1 MNIEEISLLIG
12 LIASGLGLI
21 ASIIGWVR
29 TAVNY
34 IKEKK
39 LQKLVEEKM
48 VEAESKNLNGQEKKL
63 YVVSQ
68 VIDLFKDYS
77 KGMTEKV
84 SAYIEEC
91 IDFSKK
97 VNAKK

>member
-1 MNIEEISLLIG
+1 MSIEEISLLIG

-21 ASIIGWVR
+21 ATIIGWVK
-29 TAVNY
+29 TAITQ

-39 LQKLVEEKM
+39 LQKLIEEKM
-48 VEAESKNLNGQEKKL
+48 IEAEGKNLNGKEKKI
-63 YVVSQ
+63 YVVAQ
-68 VIDLFKDYS
+68 VIDYCKDYS
-77 KGMTEKV
+77 KEMTDKI